1 MVSAGIQH
9 GTPKTKLC
17 EVVGLYNS
25 LDGCC
30 LDARLDGLH
39 DSESPKWL
47 QYFFIEKLNSYDRLQ
62 FPIICKACHS
72 ISYRLK
78 ENEQRAYVSAR
89 LP

>member
-1 MVSAGIQH
+1 MVRQ
-9 GTPKTKLC
+9 KKQC
-17 EVVGLYNS
+17 DVVGLYDS

-39 DSESPKWL
+39 DIESPKWL
-47 QYFFIEKLNSYDRLQ
+47 QCVFIEKLDCFDRSQ
-62 FPIICKACHS
+62 FPIICKAHYS

>member
-1 MVSAGIQH
+1 MVR
-9 GTPKTKLC
+9 PKTKC
-17 EVVGLYNS
+17 EVVGLYDS

-30 LDARLDGLH
+30 RDTCLDSLH

-47 QYFFIEKLNSYDRLQ
+47 QYFFIEKLDCYDRSQ
-62 FPIICKACHS
+62 FPIICKARHS

-78 ENEQRAYVSAR
+78 ENEQRAYVSTR